1 MLESVHN
8 HNDVMSLMLFKLKSN
23 NIVFIWYDW
32 KTMASYEKDSN

>member
-23 NIVFIWYDW
+23 NIVFI
-32 KTMASYEKDSN
+32 